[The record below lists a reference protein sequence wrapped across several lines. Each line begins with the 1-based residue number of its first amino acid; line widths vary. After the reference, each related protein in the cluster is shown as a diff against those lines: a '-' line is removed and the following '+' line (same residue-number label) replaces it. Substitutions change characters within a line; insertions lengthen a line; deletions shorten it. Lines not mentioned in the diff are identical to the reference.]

1 MSEELQRQRE
11 YWNREISQFDAIYSR
26 KKSGLG
32 NWLDMTFRKDMYQ
45 RYEYTLKH
53 AEPVADRDFLDVGCG
68 TGRSSFELLRRGCR
82 HVTGIDISEE
92 MVNHCRRTAE
102 TEKVGERSEFLRTD
116 LLDYTPQCRYH
127 VVIGI
132 GLFDYISDPL
142 PVLQKM
148 RECTDGCCI
157 ASFPRFWTWRAPV
170 RKLRLSLR
178 GCFVRFF
185 TRENIDD
192 LIKSAGFSS
201 YSIETVG
208 KLYCITAQAGK
219 QAGR

>member
-1 MSEELQRQRE
+1 MSKELQQQRE
-11 YWNREISQFDAIYSR
+11 YWNREIAQFDAIYAG
-26 KKSGLG
+26 KKGAFG

-53 AEPVADRDFLDVGCG
+53 AEPITGRDFLDVGCG
-68 TGRSSFELLRRGCR
+68 TGRYAFELLRRGCR

-92 MVNHCRRTAE
+92 MVNHCKKTAE
-102 TEKVGERSEFLRTD
+102 AQKAGDRAEFLRTD
-116 LLDYTPQCRYH
+116 LLDYAPARQYH

-142 PVLQKM
+142 PVLKKM
-148 RECTDGCCI
+148 RECVDGCCI

-170 RKLRLSLR
+170 RKLRLAMR

-185 TRENIDD
+185 TRKNIDD
-192 LIKSAGFSS
+192 LVKAAGFAG

-208 KLYCITAQAGK
+208 KLFCITARTK
-219 QAGR
+219 T